1 MSYPAISLATATV
14 SRHRRPQKRLQTARQ
29 PPVYPNSSPD
39 HRACNSLTPLP
50 LSSRRPSL
58 SIGGFGLNRL
68 IQDLS
73 EDQVLEAV
81 EEAQEGR
88 LIEELPQRA
97 GQYKFAHMLTQ
108 ETLSEELSLTRRVR
122 LHAQIGETLEELYGA
137 GGEVHAAELAY
148 HFVQAETATGAEKL
162 VKYTLLAGE
171 QALAASAYD
180 RAFSFSCLVGKAHH
194 VESFAEMGIVA
205 A

>member
-1 MSYPAISLATATV
+1 M
-14 SRHRRPQKRLQTARQ
+14 
-29 PPVYPNSSPD
+29 
-39 HRACNSLTPLP
+39 
-50 LSSRRPSL
+50 
-58 SIGGFGLNRL
+58 
-68 IQDLS
+68 
-73 EDQVLEAV
+73 

-137 GGEVHAAELAY
+137 GAEVHAAELAY

-171 QALAASAYD
+171 QALAYFQRALAAKEGQPVDAETAAALFGLARSQAAAGRRLQVLQELDNLKQSFEYYAGVGDVD
-180 RAFSFSCLVGKAHH
+180 RAV
-194 VESFAEMGIVA
+194 AEFPVPGFVLQSDLAINQQL
-205 A
+205 